1 MEAKNILGSVTI
13 TDFHIYTPTFE
24 QPSIEEMHR
33 PKGLYG
39 ISFAID
45 GEAVY
50 RHNGK
55 TYVSDK
61 DHVILYPQGK
71 DYIMECTKPGSF
83 TLVNFE
89 AEGYD
94 LEEFLCIKIPHV
106 EKFIKDHEVI
116 TKISSL
122 KLPNWR
128 LEVMSILYN
137 TLSRVI
143 KYTDVNSSFPALW
156 AAVDYIRDNI
166 RNPELSIQGMAN
178 AVGFSEVHFRK
189 LFKKSYGISPKQYL
203 QNLRLDMAKNLLET
217 GNVSI
222 SNIAT
227 ECGYSSIYYFS
238 KLFKEKT
245 GYSPYAYRERYRKIY

>member
-1 MEAKNILGSVTI
+1 MEIKNILGDITVTN
-13 TDFHIYTPTFE
+13 FQIYTPTFAE
-24 QPSIEEMHR
+24 PQTQEMHR
-33 PKGLYG
+33 PAGLFG

-55 TYVSDK
+55 TYVSDRE
-61 DHVILYPQGK
+61 HVILYPQGK
-71 DYIMECTKPGSF
+71 DYIMEVTKPGSF

-89 AEGYD
+89 AYNYD
-94 LEEFLCIKIPHV
+94 LEDFLCIKIPHV
-106 EKFIKDHEVI
+106 EKFIKDHEI
-116 TKISSL
+116 MTKLASL

-128 LEVMSILYN
+128 LEVLSILYN
-137 TLSRVI
+137 NLSRII
-143 KYTDVNSSFPALW
+143 KYSESSSSYPVLW
-156 AAVDYIRDNI
+156 SAIDYIRANI
-166 RNPELSIQGMAN
+166 RSPELTVKEMAD

-189 LFKKSYGISPKQYL
+189 LFKNSYGISPKQYL
-203 QNLRLDMAKNLLET
+203 QNLRLDMAKNLMET

-222 SNIAT
+222 SGIAA

-245 GYSPYAYRERYRKIY
+245 GYSPYEYRERFRKIY